1 MAQLIS
7 SYNVAHQLQNYVCE
21 ALSASEWLQ
30 QLSVEFFPENAK
42 DIDFQI
48 KNALRRQG
56 LACIVMTPNLQY
68 QGHNGTDIAWDA
80 RDLTLQIAEFTPVN
94 RASNKLS
101 VVTGLDLAVFAQ
113 NYLGGP
119 QCAEQFGKFCPKAIQ
134 QSEEG
139 GLLITKA
146 TFDTTV
152 LGSIP
157 GPYEWDGHHVITV
170 PWAFLSDLQ
179 DLSSYVH
186 NMPDVG
192 ELSAQVAVISVD
204 LRQLSTA
211 VRERCLPISG
221 GWMWDGD
228 SFIGMTDDSQSLTAQ
243 FTARAIRFSDFYRK
257 TTLSAGSAGVNFFA
271 ETDDGGDPIILL
283 SAVTF
288 TLNDQTKSLWDILSG
303 YTSDNYLGLGGGWLR
318 DGAGIGM
325 TDQAW
330 ATETEINGHFIR
342 IEDTWSRNRFSAS
355 PGGVN
360 FYAGAD
366 EEGDPAGLL
375 SAITFTI
382 NSETKTLADV
392 LSGYVS
398 RQYVDD
404 MIGDLEHL
412 LETT

>member
-30 QLSVEFFPENAK
+30 RLSVEFFPENAK

-80 RDLTLQIAEFTPVN
+80 KDLTLQIAEFTPVN

-179 DLSSYVH
+179 ELSDYVH
-186 NMPDVG
+186 SMPDVG
-192 ELSAQVAVISVD
+192 ELSAQVAVISGD
-204 LRQLSTA
+204 LSSLSVSIA
-211 VRERCLPISG
+211 NDYLH
-221 GWMWDGD
+221 
-228 SFIGMTDDSQSLTAQ
+228 
-243 FTARAIRFSDFYRK
+243 
-257 TTLSAGSAGVNFFA
+257 LS
-271 ETDDGGDPIILL
+271 
-283 SAVTF
+283 
-288 TLNDQTKSLWDILSG
+288 
-303 YTSDNYLGLGGGWLR
+303 GGWLR

-325 TDQAW
+325 FD
-330 ATETEINGHFIR
+330 
-342 IEDTWSRNRFSAS
+342 
-355 PGGVN
+355 
-360 FYAGAD
+360 
-366 EEGDPAGLL
+366 AGL
-375 SAITFTI
+375 
-382 NSETKTLADV
+382 
-392 LSGYVS
+392 G
-398 RQYVDD
+398 
-404 MIGDLEHL
+404 
-412 LETT
+412 

>member
-179 DLSSYVH
+179 ELSDYVH

-192 ELSAQVAVISVD
+192 ELSAQVAVISGD
-204 LRQLSTA
+204 LSSLSVSIA
-211 VRERCLPISG
+211 
-221 GWMWDGD
+221 
-228 SFIGMTDDSQSLTAQ
+228 
-243 FTARAIRFSDFYRK
+243 
-257 TTLSAGSAGVNFFA
+257 
-271 ETDDGGDPIILL
+271 
-283 SAVTF
+283 
-288 TLNDQTKSLWDILSG
+288 
-303 YTSDNYLGLGGGWLR
+303 DNYLGLGGGWLR

-342 IEDTWSRNRFSAS
+342 IEDTVMRNRFSAS

-382 NSETKTLADV
+382 NSETKTLADI

>member
-30 QLSVEFFPENAK
+30 RLSVQFFPENAK

-48 KNALRRQG
+48 KNALARQG

-119 QCAEQFGKFCPKAIQ
+119 QCAEEFGKFCPKAIQ

-186 NMPDVG
+186 NMPDAG
-192 ELSAQVAVISVD
+192 ELSAQVAVISGD
-204 LRQLSTA
+204 LGRLSTY
-211 VRERCLPISG
+211 VKERCLPISG

-228 SFIGMTDDSQSLTAQ
+228 SFIGMTDDSQSAEAE
-243 FTARAIRFSDFYRK
+243 FNARGISLKNVTRLRQ
-257 TTLSAGSAGVNFFA
+257 LSASSQGVNLSA
-271 ETDDGGDPIILL
+271 HSDQGGDPASLL
-283 SAVTF
+283 SSITF
-288 TLNDQTKSLWDILSG
+288 TINGRTKSLADVLGEYASGCLKLSG
-303 YTSDNYLGLGGGWLR
+303 GVLD
-318 DGAGIGM
+318 DGASIRL
-325 TDQAW
+325 TDLAW
-330 ATETEINGHFIR
+330 AVESEINGHYIR
-342 IEDTWSRNRFSAS
+342 IEDTASRDRFSAS

-360 FYAGAD
+360 FYAES
-366 EEGDPAGLL
+366 EEEADPAGLL
-375 SAITFTI
+375 SAITFTL
-382 NSETKTLADV
+382 NNETRTLADI